1 MLGKTWKA
9 GEGHKRKLVCIYS
22 QSNQNMRWHLSL
34 SNIPFFVRCT
44 IWEGVRWDFWMG
56 CPVFLR
62 DLVHMSSTICTKY
75 ITTRY
80 ITQSKAQCF
89 SCCLLQP
96 HPAALPSGLNI
107 SQFGPYSNT
116 ARQRPASMHPP
127 SASWGN
133 DDDDGRYIF
142 SLVLL
147 YQQLA
152 RRAAQFLS
160 QMRLEVLRF
169 VQQYRGLKAA
179 DHPAS
184 QSVQCKVLRKKTHV
198 VTLHQIYIHTHSISL
213 SRK

>member
-1 MLGKTWKA
+1 MYILSVQLEHA
-9 GEGHKRKLVCIYS
+9 MVSPPIYTLFCTLYYMGGS
-22 QSNQNMRWHLSL
+22 QMRFLDGLPRIFARS
-34 SNIPFFVRCT
+34 CT
-44 IWEGVRWDFWMG
+44 HIQY
-56 CPVFLR
+56 
-62 DLVHMSSTICTKY
+62 ICTKY

-133 DDDDGRYIF
+133 DDDGRYIF

-169 VQQYRGLKAA
+169 VQYVVVAQRLKSSRS
-179 DHPAS
+179 PS
-184 QSVQCKVLRKKTHV
+184 QSV
-198 VTLHQIYIHTHSISL
+198 SIV
-213 SRK
+213 

>member
-1 MLGKTWKA
+1 MLG
-9 GEGHKRKLVCIYS
+9 EKLGRLGKVINESWYVYTLSPTRTCDGIPPIQYTLFCTLYYMGGS
-22 QSNQNMRWHLSL
+22 QMRFLDGLPRIFARS
-34 SNIPFFVRCT
+34 CT
-44 IWEGVRWDFWMG
+44 HIQY
-56 CPVFLR
+56 
-62 DLVHMSSTICTKY
+62 ICTKY

-133 DDDDGRYIF
+133 DDDGRYIF

-169 VQQYRGLKAA
+169 VQYVVVAQRLKSSRS
-179 DHPAS
+179 PS
-184 QSVQCKVLRKKTHV
+184 QSV
-198 VTLHQIYIHTHSISL
+198 SIV
-213 SRK
+213 